1 MRALTEPKALSHL
14 DVDFSAAVGDNFPEH
29 QAVLL
34 PYQARWFDDESQVK
48 VAEKSRRTGLTW
60 AEAAADVLT
69 ASKPR
74 ARGGRNTFYVGSRQ
88 EMALEFIAACALFA
102 RAFNRLAGEIQEQLF
117 RDEEGDKD
125 ILTYTVRFPQSGFKI
140 MALSSR
146 PSNLRGLQ
154 GDVVIDEA
162 AFHDSLNELL
172 KAALALTMWGGR
184 VRIISTHNGVDNE
197 FHQIIDD
204 TRAGRKDY
212 SLHRITLD
220 DALADGLYR
229 RICYVTGQ
237 TWSAEAEAHWARTL
251 RQRSP
256 TPEDAAEEY
265 DCVPKLSGGSALS
278 RALIEARMI
287 DAPVVRFTAPAG
299 FEQWTEAQR
308 RVEIDTF
315 CNAQLSPLLAGL
327 NPAEQHAF
335 GEDFGRVGDL
345 TVIAPY
351 ALGQQLQRRVPFLV
365 ELRNVPF
372 RQQEQCLFY
381 VVDRLPRMFGGAL
394 DAGGNGMYLAE
405 QAALRYGASRI
416 QQIKLSDA
424 WYLEHM
430 PKFRA
435 AFEDGLIELP
445 RDADVLNDLRALQ
458 SIQGII
464 KLPKTRTDSTTGQQ
478 RHGDAA
484 IALALGY
491 IATTV
496 HTYPIEFQTPRPKH
510 ERDAAHYDDLPEAA
524 GAW

>member
-1 MRALTEPKALSHL
+1 MRALTAPTPVEHL
-14 DVDFSAAVGDNFPEH
+14 DVDFSSEVADNFPEA

-34 PYQARWFDDESQVK
+34 PYQARWFEDESQVK

-74 ARGGRNTFYVGSRQ
+74 GRGGRNTFYVGSRQ

-102 RAFNRLAGEIQEQLF
+102 RAFNRLAGQVQEQLF

-125 ILTYTVRFPQSGFKI
+125 ILTYTIRFPQSGFKI

-184 VRIISTHNGVDNE
+184 VRLISTHNSVDNQY
-197 FHQIIDD
+197 HQIVEDV
-204 TRAGRKDY
+204 RAKRKDY
-212 SLHRITLD
+212 SLHRVTLN

-237 TWSAEAEAHWARTL
+237 TWSPEAEAHWAKTL

-278 RALIEARMI
+278 RMLIESRMV
-287 DAPVVRFTAPAG
+287 DAPVIRFEPPKG
-299 FEQWTEAQR
+299 FDQWAEHQKGAE
-308 RVEIDTF
+308 VAAF
-315 CNAQLSPLLAGL
+315 CNERLLPLLDGL
-327 NPAEQHAF
+327 NPEEMHAF
-335 GEDFGRVGDL
+335 GEDFGRVADL

-351 ALGQQLQRRVPFLV
+351 AIRQNLTRHVPFLV
-365 ELRNVPF
+365 ELRATPF
-372 RQQEQCLFY
+372 HQQEQILFFI
-381 VVDRLPRMFGGAL
+381 VDRLPRMTSGAL
-394 DAGGNGMYLAE
+394 DATGNGMYLAE
-405 QAALRYGASRI
+405 QAVYRWGASRI
-416 QQIKLSDA
+416 QAIKLSDA

-430 PKFRA
+430 PKFKA
-435 AFEDGLIELP
+435 AFEDGKIEIP
-445 RDADVLNDLRALQ
+445 QDADVLNDLRALQ
-458 SIQGII
+458 SVQGII
-464 KLPKTRTDSTTGQQ
+464 KLPKAKTDEAKS

-491 IATTV
+491 IATTLN
-496 HTYPIEFQTPRPKH
+496 TYPIEYQTIPSKAQR
-510 ERDAAHYDDLPEAA
+510 ETAAALDDLFEPA